1 MALGTA
7 SAGDVDEYL
16 PRYVKAGLVKKLGVY
31 GVNKRA
37 IYCISNKF
45 PTGEPPKL
53 KRDGEPA
60 THKQVYQQIWVAVR
74 KLKKFTLIELVAS
87 VDGIP
92 KSTIQTF
99 LQNLKQ
105 SGLVEFNG
113 KWVLK
118 RDIGPLAPQKVN
130 GKFSYDPN
138 NDKEIS

>member
-7 SAGDVDEYL
+7 SADDVAEYVT
-16 PRYVKAGLVKKLGVY
+16 RY
-31 GVNKRA
+31 KRA
-37 IYCISNKF
+37 GFIKEVGFYTAQRRFFYRVTNSF
-45 PTGEPPKL
+45 PADAPKL
-53 KRDGEPA
+53 KRDGKPA

-74 KLKKFTLIELVAS
+74 KLKKFTLAELIAS

-92 KSTIQTF
+92 KNTIQTF

-105 SGLVEFNG
+105 SGLVELNG